1 MVSPRRVLEIVCGMK
16 FVRTA
21 LFVMCV
27 SVLHSQGVE
36 AKQPNVTT
44 GARSWDLFCDNCH
57 GKDAEGGFGPDLA
70 GGRGLTVDQFRRAIR
85 TPWGIM
91 PALNERQLSDQ
102 AVAEVYAFVQTKPKV
117 SEPGVWHWARAST
130 SAPLGQQLY
139 MNTAGCG
146 QCHEPENAYGRMWL
160 GEHAKEADFD
170 YFATQIYNHTDK
182 YPTGRMG
189 TYRRERLPESVLREI
204 YQWMVVDLGTR
215 ASVGAVMQLGDR
227 QGDQTIFN
235 VLVTNRGV
243 ADVGLDV
250 ERVTLFIRV
259 PSAMKLVSGDGAGY
273 AGVQSLASLG
283 LEPRLPLAPHPH
295 DDTGQVER
303 PNQELVGDVAV
314 WKIPRI
320 VSAEEL
326 MLSFVLSGPAPT
338 EELLQQFSG
347 STIHWESPGRNTN
360 GRPPIMVY
368 RDLRL
373 PDRGDHELVRLPSL
387 RAR

>member
-1 MVSPRRVLEIVCGMK
+1 MK

-21 LFVMCV
+21 LFVACL
-27 SVLHSQGVE
+27 SILHSHGVE

-85 TPWGIM
+85 EPWGIM

-117 SEPGVWHWARAST
+117 SEPGVWHWARAPT
-130 SAPLGQQLY
+130 TAPLGQQLY

-204 YQWMVVDLGTR
+204 YQWMVVDLGMR
-215 ASVGAVMQLGDR
+215 ASVGAVMKLGKQR
-227 QGDQTIFN
+227 GDQTTFN

-250 ERVTLFIRV
+250 ERATLFIRV
-259 PSAMKLVSGDGAGY
+259 PSAMNVVSGAGAGY

-303 PNQELVGDVAV
+303 PNQKLVGDVLV
-314 WKIPRI
+314 WKIPGI
-320 VSAEEL
+320 ISAEEL
-326 MLSFVLSGPAPT
+326 MFSFVLSGSPAT
-338 EELLQQFSG
+338 EESLHQFRG
-347 STIHWESPGRNTN
+347 STIHWESPGRNAN
-360 GRPPIMVY
+360 GSPPTMVY

-373 PDRGDHELVRLPSL
+373 PDRGDHELVRLPNIQ
-387 RAR
+387 AR